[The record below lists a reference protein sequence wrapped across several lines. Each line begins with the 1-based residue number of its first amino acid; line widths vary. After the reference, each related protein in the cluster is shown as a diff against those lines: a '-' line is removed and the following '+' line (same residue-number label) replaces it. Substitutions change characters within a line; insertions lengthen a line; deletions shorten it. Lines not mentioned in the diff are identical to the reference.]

1 MKRKALAITLAA
13 VMAMGTC
20 AVTASA
26 ADGDKYTIGI
36 CQLVQ
41 HDALDAATQGF
52 KDEVIKELGEDAVTF
67 DEQNA
72 QGDSNTCSTIVNSFV
87 SNNVDLQ
94 LQLFRLQQPEQA
106 IFRFL
111 VLLLQN
117 MVLHSDLMISTEL

>member
-67 DEQNA
+67 DEQ
-72 QGDSNTCSTIVNSFV
+72 IPILV
-87 SNNVDLQ
+87 LQ
-94 LQLFRLQQPEQA
+94 LLTALFPTML
-106 IFRFL
+106 
-111 VLLLQN
+111 
-117 MVLHSDLMISTEL
+117 T

>member
-52 KDEVIKELGEDAVTF
+52 KDEVTALEF
-67 DEQNA
+67 M
-72 QGDSNTCSTIVNSFV
+72 
-87 SNNVDLQ
+87 
-94 LQLFRLQQPEQA
+94 LFRLQQPEQA